1 MLEQE
6 SLAHEQRQ
14 QLALLMKELAER
26 LEQTGEYKEALKEI
40 SKAEE
45 ELTALADKVRE
56 ESIGQLA
63 ERLGTLEETGAW
75 QEHCMTGTWLTWMM
89 N

>member
-6 SLAHEQRQ
+6 SLTQEQRQ

-45 ELTALADKVRE
+45 ELTALADKVWE

-63 ERLGTLEETGAW
+63 ERKKA
-75 QEHCMTGTWLTWMM
+75 
-89 N
+89 